1 MTEYLR
7 LFLADI
13 VLGFMLQA
21 IGYAVC
27 LYTFVNKRIDS
38 KDFLVTS
45 AVYSLIAFVIR
56 FAHDINLINFGF
68 HTIVIWLI
76 YLLVAI
82 FFNKFPAIKSTISIC
97 VSGIIIT
104 FTEILTVSVM
114 RARLGSERFN
124 EIMKNTTTIHG
135 QIQKAVY
142 GIPANILFLVIV
154 FVAYFIVMHKR
165 SKAIAKVEDTE
176 EA

>member
-1 MTEYLR
+1 MTDYLL

-38 KDFLVTS
+38 KDFIITS
-45 AVYSLIAFVIR
+45 VIYSLIAVAIR
-56 FAHDINLINFGF
+56 FAYDINLINFGF

-82 FFNKFPAIKSTISIC
+82 FFNKLPAIKSTISIC

-104 FTEILTVSVM
+104 FTEILTVIVM
-114 RARLGSERFN
+114 TARLGSERFDQ
-124 EIMKNTTTIHG
+124 IMNNTTTIDG
-135 QIQKAVY
+135 QIQKAIY

-154 FVAYFIVMHKR
+154 FVAYFIVKSKR
-165 SKAIAKVEDTE
+165 SKAKITVDENKNA
-176 EA
+176 

>member
-1 MTEYLR
+1 MTDYLL

-38 KDFLVTS
+38 KDFMITS
-45 AVYSLIAFVIR
+45 VIYSLIAVVIR
-56 FAHDINLINFGF
+56 FAYDINLINFGF

-82 FFNKFPAIKSTISIC
+82 FFNKLPAIKSTISIC

-104 FTEILTVSVM
+104 FTEILTVIVM
-114 RARLGSERFN
+114 TAKLGSERFDQ
-124 EIMKNTTTIHG
+124 IMNNTTTIDG
-135 QIQKAVY
+135 QIQKAIY

-154 FVAYFIVMHKR
+154 FVAYFIVKNKR
-165 SKAIAKVEDTE
+165 SKASITVEENKD
-176 EA
+176 A

>member
-1 MTEYLR
+1 MTDYLL
-7 LFLADI
+7 LFLTDI

-38 KDFLVTS
+38 KDFVITS
-45 AVYSLIAFVIR
+45 VIYSLIAVAIR
-56 FAHDINLINFGF
+56 FAYDINLINFGF

-82 FFNKFPAIKSTISIC
+82 FFNKLPAIKSTISIC

-104 FTEILTVSVM
+104 FTEILTVIVM
-114 RARLGSERFN
+114 TARLGSERFDQ
-124 EIMKNTTTIHG
+124 IMNNTTTIDG
-135 QIQKAVY
+135 QIQKAIY

-154 FVAYFIVMHKR
+154 FVAYFIVKSKR
-165 SKAIAKVEDTE
+165 SKAKINVDENKNA
-176 EA
+176 